1 MNRKK
6 PPSKPDACTRAK
18 ASAAAQA
25 NSSTPVADN
34 STAGPLI
41 YRKATLLPLLGVSET
56 TLRRWIDAEGFPRPR
71 QLGPRAVGWV
81 AAQVDQWLAERPVA
95 CGTGPA

>member
-1 MNRKK
+1 MGTPEIQQGSATHRQK
-6 PPSKPDACTRAK
+6 PASKP
-18 ASAAAQA
+18 AAVTLGIPA
-25 NSSTPVADN
+25 
-34 STAGPLI
+34 TAGPLV